1 MAVDG
6 MAAIMSLKPKETYE
20 TSLFETI
27 KARNAKSDWA
37 TPKLV
42 KFAGSEG
49 ENEGNVGF
57 CEDTSNKEN
66 TNNQDFDSEN

>member
-1 MAVDG
+1 MRRLC
-6 MAAIMSLKPKETYE
+6 SKQ
-20 TSLFETI
+20 I

-49 ENEGNVGF
+49 ENEGNLDF
-57 CEDTSNKEN
+57 CEDTNNKEN
-66 TNNQDFDSEN
+66 TNNQDFDS